1 MSQRENLP
9 ESDQALGAP
18 DPETPDTTLRRG
30 TLGLFGIIFFVVAA
44 SAPLAG
50 MTGAFPVA
58 VAIGN
63 GAAAAGMYVAVGI
76 VLLIFSVGYA
86 TMSQYVTNT
95 GAFFAYVG
103 RGLGIVPGVGSAF
116 VSVLAY
122 LAVQWA
128 VIGFIAFQIKIQ
140 FESKFGIVA
149 EWWLYAL
156 IIVLIVYVLSAL
168 SVDIGAKFLGVL
180 LIIEILAL
188 LTVGFAAIVDGGPE
202 GPDFVSSFSPS
213 QILAGGLFGGAGIAF
228 AFALAS
234 FIGFEATAI
243 YGEESKNPK
252 RNVPLATYISVI
264 LITALFAFVGFGLVT
279 GLGATDIQN
288 KVFEITAVDGVPL
301 ADPSGM
307 LFGLT
312 TQFVGS
318 WLTELFGWIV
328 LTSLFAATLAFQ
340 NSAARYLFAMG
351 RAGVLSKRLDHT
363 NKAQAPFTATTVVT
377 VLAVLLVILGIIF
390 NWDPILNIF
399 YWFSSVS
406 VLAIVLTEI
415 LVSIAV
421 IVYFRRTKEDK
432 RIWNT
437 TIAPALAA
445 ILLILGEIALISRFN
460 LLAGVAQDPAMC
472 PGEGGSGCGPF
483 EMNGL
488 GWFLV
493 LLPFIMFVLGLIVG
507 ALRRDKEN
515 YDAVHNFVS

>member
-9 ESDQALGAP
+9 ESDQHLGAP

-30 TLGLFGIIFFVVAA
+30 TLGLLGIIFFVVAA

-58 VAIGN
+58 V
-63 GAAAAGMYVAVGI
+63 GI
-76 VLLIFSVGYA
+76 VLLLFSVGYA
-86 TMSQYVTNT
+86 TMSHYVTNT

-103 RGLGIVPGVGSAF
+103 RGLGIVPGVGSAA

-128 VIGFIAFQIKIQ
+128 VIGFIAFQMKLQ
-140 FESKFGIVA
+140 FDAKFGIVL
-149 EWWLYAL
+149 EWWIYAIVII
-156 IIVLIVYVLSAL
+156 IIVFVLSAL

-180 LIIEILAL
+180 LTIELISLVV
-188 LTVGFAAIVDGGPE
+188 VGFAAIVDGGPE
-202 GPDFVSSFSPS
+202 GPDFAASFSPS
-213 QILAGGLFGGAGIAF
+213 AVLAGGLTGGAGVAF

-243 YGEESKNPK
+243 YGEESRDPK
-252 RNVPLATYISVI
+252 KTVPRATYISVV
-264 LITALFAFVGFGLVT
+264 LITVIFAFVGFGMVT

-288 KVFEITAVDGVPL
+288 KVFEVTAIEGVPL
-301 ADPSGM
+301 ADPSAM

-312 TQFVGS
+312 TDFVGS

-340 NSAARYLFAMG
+340 NSAARYLFSMG
-351 RAGVLSKRLDHT
+351 RAGVLPKRLDHT
-363 NKAQAPFTATTVVT
+363 NKQQAPFTATTVVS
-377 VLAVLLVILGIIF
+377 VAAVLMVIVAIIF
-390 NWDPILNIF
+390 KWDPILNVF

-406 VLAIVLTEI
+406 VIAIVLTEI
-415 LVSIAV
+415 LVSISV
-421 IVYFRRTKEDK
+421 IVYFRRTKEDS
-432 RIWNT
+432 RVWNT
-437 TIAPALAA
+437 LIAPVLAIIGLA
-445 ILLILGEIALISRFN
+445 LGEFMLMSRFN

-472 PGEGGSGCGPF
+472 PGEAGSGCGPF
-483 EMNGL
+483 EMTSL

-493 LLPFIMFVLGLIVG
+493 LLPFIIFVVGLVLGAV
-507 ALRRDKEN
+507 RRDKEN